1 MREKEDLLKESRAK
15 LSTMD
20 NVKTQI
26 DVLMKV
32 WFGLF
37 TPLVPIINP
46 FFSPSRQ
53 LQRYKR
59 RLTTWCYRYRL
70 KILTERS

>member
-32 WFGLF
+32 WFVF
-37 TPLVPIINP
+37 TPPCTHN
-46 FFSPSRQ
+46 
-53 LQRYKR
+53 
-59 RLTTWCYRYRL
+59 
-70 KILTERS
+70 

>member
-32 WFGLF
+32 WFVSPTLF
-37 TPLVPIINP
+37 
-46 FFSPSRQ
+46 RQ
-53 LQRYKR
+53 LTLFFFRHLDSFR
-59 RLTTWCYRYRL
+59 D
-70 KILTERS
+70 TEEG